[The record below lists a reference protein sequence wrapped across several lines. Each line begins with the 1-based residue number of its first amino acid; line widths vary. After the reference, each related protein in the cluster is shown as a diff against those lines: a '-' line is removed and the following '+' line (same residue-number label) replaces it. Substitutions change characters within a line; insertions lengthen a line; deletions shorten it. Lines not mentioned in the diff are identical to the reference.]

1 MFVYRKLLAIACA
14 ASLVPAAAGA
24 APFNN
29 ATIRRIIDGRE
40 VFIDRQPATVDDTA
54 DRGQELS
61 TGSSR
66 AEVLFDRRALGF
78 LGNNS
83 LIRLGED
90 CFRLDRGQVLVNGP
104 QNSCLGT
111 KVLGI
116 RGTTYVLSV
125 QEDGN
130 YDLAVLSGEA
140 TVGDALET
148 PGSQSSTDILSL
160 YPTLNPVIG
169 FGASSWGSN
178 SSGRALGEAA
188 GLILGDASVFVPL
201 SQNLG
206 STLLYS
212 YSTASSNFDGAWGA
226 STELGYKWFNPDDR
240 SISSLLIGYDGW
252 DGSGCF
258 HSQVAVGGQWQ
269 KDRWQFGVTGG
280 IPLDQ
285 CANNLGFAIGQV
297 GIPVA
302 DLGDQ
307 SITLSLSPYVLH
319 GTGDSYGGGR
329 VGLNVPVGDQV
340 ILSAYGQYDKL
351 LDTVVGGQVSYRFA
365 TNGGFVNDPNLRA
378 KTPESPTPWQ
388 AGEFNTGRATQV
400 ALNQDRGHAFSQ
412 PTSEETT
419 ISSTNLN
426 NLISNADAL
435 IRLKAGEEAT
445 FSPDG
450 TLLSQQMMSK
460 ERFSQL
466 IIETMSGQNLL
477 PESHVINLIYQQLYG
492 LPDRTLLAILGSDW
506 LIEARTPYPRLRGA
520 NNLVVP
526 DNKLSKKEKKED
538 KDNQD
543 DQDNQEP
550 KEEPKKEDKQ
560 QTEPKQISNDNKEPE
575 TSETQSQ
582 STSTSTSTSNL

>member
-1 MFVYRKLLAIACA
+1 MYRKLLAIACA
-14 ASLVPAAAGA
+14 ASLFPATAGA

-66 AEVLFDRRALGF
+66 AEVLFDRRAIGF

-125 QEDGN
+125 REDGS
-130 YDLAVLSGEA
+130 YELAVLSGEA
-140 TVGDALET
+140 TVSDALET
-148 PGSQSSTDILSL
+148 PESQNSNDILSL

-188 GLILGDASVFVPL
+188 GVILGDASVFVPL

-226 STELGYKWFNPDDR
+226 STELGYKWFKPDDR

-252 DGSGCF
+252 DGPGCL
-258 HSQVAVGGQWQ
+258 HSQLAVGGQWQ
-269 KDRWQFGVTGG
+269 KNRWQFGVTGG
-280 IPLDQ
+280 VPLDQ
-285 CANNLGFAIGQV
+285 CANNLGFAIGHF
-297 GIPVA
+297 GIPIA
-302 DLGDQ
+302 DVGNQ

-319 GTGDSYGGGR
+319 STGDSYGGGR
-329 VGLNVPVGDQV
+329 IGLNAPVGDRV
-340 ILSAYGQYDKL
+340 ALSAYGQYDNL
-351 LDTVVGGQVSYRFA
+351 LDTVVGGEISYRFG
-365 TNGGFVNDPNLRA
+365 TNGGFVNDPNLPA
-378 KTPESPTPWQ
+378 KKLASPAPRQ
-388 AGEFNTGRATQV
+388 AGKFNTDRVKRV
-400 ALNQDRGHAFSQ
+400 ALNEDQGNAFSQ
-412 PTSEETT
+412 PALESTT

-426 NLISNADAL
+426 SLINNADTI
-435 IRLKAGEEAT
+435 IRLKAGEEAR
-445 FSPDG
+445 FSPNG
-450 TLLSQQMMSK
+450 TLLNQQMMSK

-466 IIETMSGQNLL
+466 IIETMRGQNLL
-477 PESHVINLIYQQLYG
+477 PESHAINLAYQQLYG
-492 LPDRTLLAILGSDW
+492 LPNRTLLAILGSDW
-506 LIEARTPYPRLRGA
+506 LIEARTPYPRLRGS
-520 NNLVVP
+520 NNLVAP
-526 DNKLSKKEKKED
+526 DKKNSKKENKED
-538 KDNQD
+538 K
-543 DQDNQEP
+543 
-550 KEEPKKEDKQ
+550 KPKKKNNKDEQEAKEDNSQEKSKQ
-560 QTEPKQISNDNKEPE
+560 SSEENKATE
-575 TSETQSQ
+575 SQ
-582 STSTSTSTSNL
+582 STSKSE

>member
-1 MFVYRKLLAIACA
+1 MFVYRKLLAIACT
-14 ASLVPAAAGA
+14 ASLFPAAAGA
-24 APFNN
+24 TPFNN
-29 ATIRRIIDGRE
+29 ATIRRIIDGTE
-40 VFIDRQPATVDDTA
+40 VFIDRQPATVDDIA

-125 QEDGN
+125 REDGN

-148 PGSQSSTDILSL
+148 PASLSSTDILSL

-178 SSGRALGEAA
+178 SSGSALGEAE

-201 SQNLG
+201 GQNLG

-258 HSQVAVGGQWQ
+258 HSQLAVGGQWQ

-280 IPLDQ
+280 VPLDQ
-285 CANNLGFAIGQV
+285 CANNLGFAMGQL

-302 DLGDQ
+302 DVGNQ

-319 GTGDSYGGGR
+319 GTDDSYGGGR
-329 VGLNVPVGDQV
+329 VGFNIPIGDRV
-340 ILSAYGQYDKL
+340 TLSAYGQYDKL

-378 KTPESPTPWQ
+378 KTPASPTTLQ

-400 ALNQDRGHAFSQ
+400 ALNQGQGHAFSL
-412 PTSEETT
+412 PTSEARTT
-419 ISSTNLN
+419 SSTNLN
-426 NLISNADAL
+426 NLISNDDVI
-435 IRLKAGEEAT
+435 IRLKAGEEAR
-445 FSPDG
+445 FSSDG
-450 TLLSQQMMSK
+450 TLLNQQMMSK

-466 IIETMSGQNLL
+466 IIETMDGQNLL

-492 LPDRTLLAILGSDW
+492 LPNRTLLAILGSDW

-520 NNLVVP
+520 NNLVIP
-526 DNKLSKKEKKED
+526 DDKL
-538 KDNQD
+538 
-543 DQDNQEP
+543 
-550 KEEPKKEDKQ
+550 PKKENKADEDLEEKDNP
-560 QTEPKQISNDNKEPE
+560 TTNSAKEPKPSPKPAPKPTPKPAPKPTPKPTPKPSPIPAPKLE
-575 TSETQSQ
+575 
-582 STSTSTSTSNL
+582 